1 MEHPYYS
8 KIPKLPLDK
17 NLMMLLFLLASI
29 KGASMKVYPKA
40 LSTRVTRNH
49 NNILY
54 LMLNMKIFQI
64 PFFHPL
70 LASVI
75 SSIIIFKIQNGLVF
89 LTKKSSSLRV
99 LLIHLREHKFRLNFQ
114 DSIDPLCSSCQHIKT
129 IIHHAFLHCSN

>member
-1 MEHPYYS
+1 MNTVYFFIESPTMEHPYYS

-17 NLMMLLFLLASI
+17 NLMMLLFLLAFI
-29 KGASMKVYPKA
+29 KSASMKVYPKA

-89 LTKKSSSLRV
+89 LTKKSSSLSV
-99 LLIHLREHKFRLNFQ
+99 QELYRLQDYEFCWFICANTNL
-114 DSIDPLCSSCQHIKT
+114 DSIFKT
-129 IIHHAFLHCSN
+129 P

>member
-1 MEHPYYS
+1 MNTVYFFIESPTMEHPYYS

-40 LSTRVTRNH
+40 LSTRV

-89 LTKKSSSLRV
+89 LTKKSSSLSV
-99 LLIHLREHKFRLNFQ
+99 QELYRLQ
-114 DSIDPLCSSCQHIKT
+114 DYEFC
-129 IIHHAFLHCSN
+129 